1 MKLLFLLFPSK
12 CVGRDLYLCT
22 QNTSLCACADSRVT
36 LEFKTLDGAVKKDVR
51 RVALRDD
58 ADTAVEFTVPTNL
71 REVSCVVETTVDGKQ
86 LSIAHAFK
94 VNGID
99 ACPFLAD
106 VFLVLDEKR
115 GYVMRFF

>member
-1 MKLLFLLFPSK
+1 M
-12 CVGRDLYLCT
+12 
-22 QNTSLCACADSRVT
+22 
-36 LEFKTLDGAVKKDVR
+36 
-51 RVALRDD
+51 ALSD
-58 ADTAVEFTVPTNL
+58 ASDTAVEFTVPSNL
-71 REVSCVVETTVDGKQ
+71 LEVSCVLETTVNGKQ
-86 LSIAHAFK
+86 LSLAHAFK